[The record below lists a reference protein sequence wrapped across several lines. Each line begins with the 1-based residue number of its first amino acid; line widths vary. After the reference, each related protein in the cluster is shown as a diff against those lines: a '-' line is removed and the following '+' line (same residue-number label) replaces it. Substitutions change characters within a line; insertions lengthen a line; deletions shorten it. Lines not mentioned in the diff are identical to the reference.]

1 MQFIPDYRNF
11 EAVMRKQR
19 PSRLPLYEH
28 VVSPAIMEQMMNIRF
43 AELEEGNT
51 RDHTEYFRRNCRF
64 FGAMT

>member
-11 EAVMRKQR
+11 AAVMRKQW

-28 VVSPAIMEQMMNIRF
+28 VVSSAIMEQIMNIRS
-43 AELEEGNT
+43 AELEEGKT
-51 RDHTEYFRRNCRF
+51 RDHTDYFRHNCRF